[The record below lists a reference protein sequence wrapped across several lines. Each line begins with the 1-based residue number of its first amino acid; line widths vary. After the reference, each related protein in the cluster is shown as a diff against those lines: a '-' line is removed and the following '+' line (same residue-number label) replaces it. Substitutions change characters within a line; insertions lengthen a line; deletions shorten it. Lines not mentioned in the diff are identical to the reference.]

1 MSNYSSFWFDRKSS
15 VDDILGYDL
24 DTGIILD
31 EKPKPKKDHVALAG
45 HKRAIGNFVRI
56 VSGESVPVKFVGR
69 GDSHTDGKSVTI
81 SSTINERNFFFG
93 DETIKKIP
101 LLHKNYLK
109 KNKSNILN

>member
-56 VSGESVPVKFVGR
+56 
-69 GDSHTDGKSVTI
+69 
-81 SSTINERNFFFG
+81 
-93 DETIKKIP
+93 
-101 LLHKNYLK
+101 
-109 KNKSNILN
+109 